1 MKEKRGGFTL
11 VELLVVIAIIGIL
24 IALLLPA
31 INAAREAGRRSA
43 CTNNIKQLALAL
55 NNHLS
60 THEYLPPGVSV
71 VRDYAT
77 MYYNGDYS
85 VWFEATQTGTGN
97 SGASWMLYIMP
108 FMEYHQLYD
117 HWDLSHSVLVN
128 IAQAQTDIPGFY
140 CTSRR
145 SRMRPG
151 DETIMF
157 QKWTVAGT
165 DYGGCIGRTDGWV
178 NTLGTMGDHE
188 LDGAEYTVLNASSNK
203 NSTANANYN
212 SQVGVFYP
220 NSRTTLNQIKDGAS
234 HTIMVGELQRLHDP
248 GYVPP
253 GQNAE
258 YYGPSMTSNDGWAVG
273 GVSCL
278 FDCNTSPAVD
288 TDTYYGYDSGQ
299 PGGLN
304 NNFFESPGSMHPDGA
319 NFASVDG
326 GVHFI
331 SESIDQ
337 ITLALLA
344 SMADGGIFDASV
356 TNPNNPLGQSVTAQ
370 FPQ

>member
-1 MKEKRGGFTL
+1 MKEARKDGFTL

-31 INAAREAGRRSA
+31 INAAREAGRRSHARTISSSLPWHLITIFPAITTCRPA
-43 CTNNIKQLALAL
+43 CRSLATTPRCTTLGL
-55 NNHLS
+55 QC
-60 THEYLPPGVSV
+60 V
-71 VRDYAT
+71 VRSDS
-77 MYYNGDYS
+77 N
-85 VWFEATQTGTGN
+85 GTGN
-97 SGASWMLYIMP
+97 SGASWMVYIMP

-145 SRMRPG
+145 SRSFANG
-151 DETIMF
+151 DETHHVP
-157 QKWTVAGT
+157 KV
-165 DYGGCIGRTDGWV
+165 DGWQAPTTAAASGAPMAGSTPWGLWAITSWTAP
-178 NTLGTMGDHE
+178 NTLFSTPRP
-188 LDGAEYTVLNASSNK
+188 NK

-220 NSRTTLNQIKDGAS
+220 NSHTTLNQIKDGAS

-288 TDTYYGYDSGQ
+288 TDTYYGYDRASR
-299 PGGLN
+299 
-304 NNFFESPGSMHPDGA
+304 GA
-319 NFASVDG
+319 
-326 GVHFI
+326 
-331 SESIDQ
+331 
-337 ITLALLA
+337 
-344 SMADGGIFDASV
+344 
-356 TNPNNPLGQSVTAQ
+356 
-370 FPQ
+370 